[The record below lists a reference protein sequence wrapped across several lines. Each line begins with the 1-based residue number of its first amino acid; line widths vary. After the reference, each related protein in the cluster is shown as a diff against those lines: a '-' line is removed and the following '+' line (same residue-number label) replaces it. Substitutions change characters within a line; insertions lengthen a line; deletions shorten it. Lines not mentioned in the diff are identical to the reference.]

1 MYWGTHAYSEV
12 TESVGSYT
20 CLKSKGVAKEKN
32 HKGAFVVSQDK
43 TSGKGDEADE
53 IISDKAELQ

>member
-12 TESVGSYT
+12 TESVSSYT

-53 IISDKAELQ
+53 IISD